1 MITTENL
8 TVRFGKEALFEN
20 VNIKFAPGNCYGLI
34 GANGAGKSTLIKLLL
49 KELEPTEGTITINNK
64 KLNKIKRRQ
73 IPKFR
78 RNIGVVF
85 QDFRLLKD
93 RNIYDNVAF
102 GLRNNVYS
110 NVYDLGVM
118 EMMEEYGFDEEEVD
132 NVIKYLAKFDRPR
145 DVKKA
150 AIEYFKDLS
159 VTESIKEELKE
170 IAKEQAKAHNYKELL
185 EEILVRHDVAVKLK
199 GDSYKDTVKMML
211 EDTAELDVYQ
221 KMLNRISKRQFKEE
235 VIKNEVTKAL
245 KLVNLEG
252 YEKRQI
258 NQLSGGQMQRIAIAR
273 AIVNKPRILLL
284 DEPLSALDLKLRKK
298 MRLELKELQQKLGIT
313 FIFVTHDQEEAMVM
327 SDTIIVMNGGKIQQI
342 GRPEDIYNTPTNRFV
357 ASFIGEANIIPGVY
371 SDKRRLTML
380 NKTFKVSS
388 LDLEVGDKVYIIVE
402 KEDFDVAP
410 LESAKLIGH
419 VRSVKFQV
427 NSYIM
432 DVEVNGTVIHVSSED
447 KFSVGDDCIAIKSGT
462 YDLALKYQ
470 QASSDILI
478 ENNLMADGHGGV
490 VFGSESSGGI
500 KNIIVR
506 RCLFENTDRGLRIKT
521 RRGRGNVGQIDNIT
535 FDDIVMNNVLTP
547 FVINSYYNMGPKGG
561 HEEYVWT
568 TKALPVDE
576 YTPVLGAFHFSNMV
590 CNDVSIAAGVFL
602 GLAEMPIKLVSFEN
616 VSFSYNKEALEGIPC
631 MMEHPYKMKRVG
643 IFCLNV
649 EKLETKNVTFDGVL
663 GDEIIKEWTR

>member
-1 MITTENL
+1 MARTLVELKGIRKAYGDNVILEDFDMSINENEFVTLLGPSGCGKTTSLRIIGGFETMQEGQLLLDGEEIGMLPSHKRPIN
-8 TVRFGKEALFEN
+8 TVFQRYALF
-20 VNIKFAPGNCYGLI
+20 PHL
-34 GANGAGKSTLIKLLL
+34 
-49 KELEPTEGTITINNK
+49 
-64 KLNKIKRRQ
+64 
-73 IPKFR
+73 
-78 RNIGVVF
+78 
-85 QDFRLLKD
+85 
-93 RNIYDNVAF
+93 NIYDNVAF

-150 AIEYFKDLS
+150 AIEYFEDLS

-170 IAKEQAKAHNYKELL
+170 ITKEQAKAHNYKELL

-447 KFSVGDDCIAIKSGT
+447 KFSVGDEIGFTISPNNIYVESITEKKEKILANYDGANILEGSFIGENVFNFLGADFDTYITTFEPCEHVNAVIRPEDFDLVLDDPDSAI
-462 YDLALKYQ
+462 LQ
-470 QASSDILI
+470 
-478 ENNLMADGHGGV
+478 GV
-490 VFGSESSGGI
+490 VTKSVFTGI
-500 KNIIVR
+500 H
-506 RCLFENTDRGLRIKT
+506 FEMHVLCEGMDLLVEDYQNVE
-521 RRGRGNVGQIDNIT
+521 VGQRIGLKID
-535 FDDIVMNNVLTP
+535 
-547 FVINSYYNMGPKGG
+547 SYEI
-561 HEEYVWT
+561 H
-568 TKALPVDE
+568 
-576 YTPVLGAFHFSNMV
+576 
-590 CNDVSIAAGVFL
+590 
-602 GLAEMPIKLVSFEN
+602 
-616 VSFSYNKEALEGIPC
+616 
-631 MMEHPYKMKRVG
+631 MMKSE
-643 IFCLNV
+643 
-649 EKLETKNVTFDGVL
+649 D
-663 GDEIIKEWTR
+663 

>member
-1 MITTENL
+1 MARTLVELKGIRKAYGDNVILEDFDMSINENEFVTLLGPSGCGKTTSLRIIGGFETMQEGQLLLDGEEIGMLPSHKRPIN
-8 TVRFGKEALFEN
+8 TVFQRYALF
-20 VNIKFAPGNCYGLI
+20 PHL
-34 GANGAGKSTLIKLLL
+34 
-49 KELEPTEGTITINNK
+49 
-64 KLNKIKRRQ
+64 
-73 IPKFR
+73 
-78 RNIGVVF
+78 
-85 QDFRLLKD
+85 
-93 RNIYDNVAF
+93 NIYDNVAF

-132 NVIKYLAKFDRPR
+132 NVIKYLAKFDKPR
-145 DVKKA
+145 DVRKA

-170 IAKEQAKAHNYKELL
+170 ITKEQARAHNYKELL
-185 EEILVRHDVAVKLK
+185 SEIIARHDVTVELK
-199 GDSYKDTVKMML
+199 GDSYKDTVNKML
-211 EDTAELDVYQ
+211 EETAKLDVYQ
-221 KMLNRISKRQFKEE
+221 KMLDRISKRTFKEE

-388 LDLEVGDKVYIIVE
+388 LDLEPGDKVYIIVE

-410 LESAKLIGH
+410 IDSAKLIGR
-419 VRSVKFQV
+419 VKSVKFQV

-432 DVEVNGTVIHVSSED
+432 DVELNGTIIHVSSED
-447 KFSVGDDCIAIKSGT
+447 KFAV
-462 YDLALKYQ
+462 
-470 QASSDILI
+470 
-478 ENNLMADGHGGV
+478 
-490 VFGSESSGGI
+490 
-500 KNIIVR
+500 
-506 RCLFENTDRGLRIKT
+506 
-521 RRGRGNVGQIDNIT
+521 
-535 FDDIVMNNVLTP
+535 
-547 FVINSYYNMGPKGG
+547 
-561 HEEYVWT
+561 
-568 TKALPVDE
+568 
-576 YTPVLGAFHFSNMV
+576 
-590 CNDVSIAAGVFL
+590 
-602 GLAEMPIKLVSFEN
+602 
-616 VSFSYNKEALEGIPC
+616 
-631 MMEHPYKMKRVG
+631 
-643 IFCLNV
+643 
-649 EKLETKNVTFDGVL
+649 
-663 GDEIIKEWTR
+663 GDEIGFTISPNNIYVESITEKKEKILANYDGANILEGTFVGDNVFNFLGADFDTYITTFEPGEHVNAVIRPEDFDLVLDDPDSAILQGVVTKSVFTGIHFEMHVLCEGMDLLVEDYQNVEVGQRIGLKIDSYEIHMMKSEE

>member
-1 MITTENL
+1 MARTLVELKGIRKAYGDNVILEDFDMSINENEFVTLLGPSGCGKTTSLRIIGGFETMQEGQLLLDGEEIGMLPSHKRPIN
-8 TVRFGKEALFEN
+8 TVFQRYALF
-20 VNIKFAPGNCYGLI
+20 PHL
-34 GANGAGKSTLIKLLL
+34 
-49 KELEPTEGTITINNK
+49 
-64 KLNKIKRRQ
+64 
-73 IPKFR
+73 
-78 RNIGVVF
+78 
-85 QDFRLLKD
+85 
-93 RNIYDNVAF
+93 NIYDNVAF

-132 NVIKYLAKFDRPR
+132 NVIKYLAKFDKPR
-145 DVKKA
+145 DVRKA

-170 IAKEQAKAHNYKELL
+170 ITKEQAKAHNYKELL
-185 EEILVRHDVAVKLK
+185 EEILLRHDVTVNLK

-221 KMLNRISKRQFKEE
+221 KMLKRISKRQFKEE

-419 VRSVKFQV
+419 VKSVKFQV

-447 KFSVGDDCIAIKSGT
+447 KFAI
-462 YDLALKYQ
+462 
-470 QASSDILI
+470 
-478 ENNLMADGHGGV
+478 
-490 VFGSESSGGI
+490 
-500 KNIIVR
+500 
-506 RCLFENTDRGLRIKT
+506 
-521 RRGRGNVGQIDNIT
+521 
-535 FDDIVMNNVLTP
+535 
-547 FVINSYYNMGPKGG
+547 
-561 HEEYVWT
+561 
-568 TKALPVDE
+568 
-576 YTPVLGAFHFSNMV
+576 
-590 CNDVSIAAGVFL
+590 
-602 GLAEMPIKLVSFEN
+602 
-616 VSFSYNKEALEGIPC
+616 
-631 MMEHPYKMKRVG
+631 
-643 IFCLNV
+643 
-649 EKLETKNVTFDGVL
+649 
-663 GDEIIKEWTR
+663 GDEIGFTISPNNIYVESITEKKEKILANYDGANILEGSFVGENVFNFLGADFDTYITTFEPGEHVNAVIRPEDFDLVLDDPDSAILQGVVTKSVFTGIHFEMHVLCEGMDLLVEDYQNVEVGQRIGLKIDSYEIHMMKSED

>member
-1 MITTENL
+1 MARTLVELKGIRKAYGDNVILEDFDMSINENEFVTLLGPSGCGKTTSLRIIGGFETMQEGQLLLDGEEIGMLPSHKRPIN
-8 TVRFGKEALFEN
+8 TVFQRYALF
-20 VNIKFAPGNCYGLI
+20 PHL
-34 GANGAGKSTLIKLLL
+34 
-49 KELEPTEGTITINNK
+49 
-64 KLNKIKRRQ
+64 
-73 IPKFR
+73 
-78 RNIGVVF
+78 
-85 QDFRLLKD
+85 
-93 RNIYDNVAF
+93 NIYDNVAF
-102 GLRNNVYS
+102 GLKNNVYS

-170 IAKEQAKAHNYKELL
+170 ITKEQAKAHNYKELL

-447 KFSVGDDCIAIKSGT
+447 KFSVGDEIGFTISPNNIYVESITEKKEKILANYDGANILEGSFIGENVFNFLGADFDTYITTFEPGEHVNAVIRPEDFDLVLDDPDSAI
-462 YDLALKYQ
+462 LQ
-470 QASSDILI
+470 
-478 ENNLMADGHGGV
+478 GV
-490 VFGSESSGGI
+490 VTKSVFTGI
-500 KNIIVR
+500 H
-506 RCLFENTDRGLRIKT
+506 FEMHVLCEGMDLLVEDYQNVE
-521 RRGRGNVGQIDNIT
+521 VGQRIGLKID
-535 FDDIVMNNVLTP
+535 
-547 FVINSYYNMGPKGG
+547 SYEI
-561 HEEYVWT
+561 H
-568 TKALPVDE
+568 
-576 YTPVLGAFHFSNMV
+576 
-590 CNDVSIAAGVFL
+590 
-602 GLAEMPIKLVSFEN
+602 
-616 VSFSYNKEALEGIPC
+616 
-631 MMEHPYKMKRVG
+631 MMKSE
-643 IFCLNV
+643 
-649 EKLETKNVTFDGVL
+649 D
-663 GDEIIKEWTR
+663 

>member
-1 MITTENL
+1 MARTLVELKGIRKAYGDNVILEDFDMSINENEFVTLLGPSGCGKTTSLRIIGGFETMQEGQLLLDGEEIGMLPSHKRPIN
-8 TVRFGKEALFEN
+8 TVFQRYALF
-20 VNIKFAPGNCYGLI
+20 PHL
-34 GANGAGKSTLIKLLL
+34 
-49 KELEPTEGTITINNK
+49 
-64 KLNKIKRRQ
+64 
-73 IPKFR
+73 
-78 RNIGVVF
+78 
-85 QDFRLLKD
+85 
-93 RNIYDNVAF
+93 NIYDNVAF

-132 NVIKYLAKFDRPR
+132 NVIKYLAKFDKPR
-145 DVKKA
+145 DVRKA

-170 IAKEQAKAHNYKELL
+170 ITKEQARAHNYKELL
-185 EEILVRHDVAVKLK
+185 SEIIARHNVTVELK
-199 GDSYKDTVKMML
+199 GDSYKDTVNKML
-211 EDTAELDVYQ
+211 EETAELDVYQ
-221 KMLNRISKRQFKEE
+221 KMLDRISKRTFKEE

-388 LDLEVGDKVYIIVE
+388 LDLEPGDKVYIIVE

-410 LESAKLIGH
+410 IESAKLIGR
-419 VRSVKFQV
+419 VKSVKFQV

-432 DVEVNGTVIHVSSED
+432 DVELNGTIIHVSSED
-447 KFSVGDDCIAIKSGT
+447 KFAV
-462 YDLALKYQ
+462 
-470 QASSDILI
+470 
-478 ENNLMADGHGGV
+478 
-490 VFGSESSGGI
+490 
-500 KNIIVR
+500 
-506 RCLFENTDRGLRIKT
+506 
-521 RRGRGNVGQIDNIT
+521 
-535 FDDIVMNNVLTP
+535 
-547 FVINSYYNMGPKGG
+547 
-561 HEEYVWT
+561 
-568 TKALPVDE
+568 
-576 YTPVLGAFHFSNMV
+576 
-590 CNDVSIAAGVFL
+590 
-602 GLAEMPIKLVSFEN
+602 
-616 VSFSYNKEALEGIPC
+616 
-631 MMEHPYKMKRVG
+631 
-643 IFCLNV
+643 
-649 EKLETKNVTFDGVL
+649 
-663 GDEIIKEWTR
+663 GDEIGFTISPNNIYVESITEKKEKILANYDGANILEGTFVGDNVFNFLGADFDTYITTFEPGEHVNAVIRPEDFDLVLDDPDSAILQGVVTKSVFTGIHFEMHVLCEGMDLLVEDYQNVEVGQRIGLKIDSYEIHMMKSEE

>member
-1 MITTENL
+1 MARTLVELKGIRKAYGDNVILEDFDMSINENEFVTLLGPSGCGKTTSLRIIGGFETMQEGQLLLDGEEIGMLPSHKRPIN
-8 TVRFGKEALFEN
+8 TVFQRYALF
-20 VNIKFAPGNCYGLI
+20 PHL
-34 GANGAGKSTLIKLLL
+34 
-49 KELEPTEGTITINNK
+49 
-64 KLNKIKRRQ
+64 
-73 IPKFR
+73 
-78 RNIGVVF
+78 
-85 QDFRLLKD
+85 
-93 RNIYDNVAF
+93 NIYDNVAF

-170 IAKEQAKAHNYKELL
+170 ITKEQAKAHNYKELL

-447 KFSVGDDCIAIKSGT
+447 KFSVGDEIGFTISPNNIYVESITEKKEKILANYDGANILEGSFIGENVFNFLGADFDTYITTFEPGEHVNAVIRPEDFDLVLDDPDSAILQGIVTKSVFTGIHFEMHVLCEGM
-462 YDLALKYQ
+462 DLLVEDYQ
-470 QASSDILI
+470 NV
-478 ENNLMADGHGGV
+478 E
-490 VFGSESSGGI
+490 
-500 KNIIVR
+500 
-506 RCLFENTDRGLRIKT
+506 
-521 RRGRGNVGQIDNIT
+521 VGQRIGLKID
-535 FDDIVMNNVLTP
+535 
-547 FVINSYYNMGPKGG
+547 SYEI
-561 HEEYVWT
+561 H
-568 TKALPVDE
+568 
-576 YTPVLGAFHFSNMV
+576 
-590 CNDVSIAAGVFL
+590 
-602 GLAEMPIKLVSFEN
+602 
-616 VSFSYNKEALEGIPC
+616 
-631 MMEHPYKMKRVG
+631 MMKSE
-643 IFCLNV
+643 
-649 EKLETKNVTFDGVL
+649 D
-663 GDEIIKEWTR
+663 

>member
-1 MITTENL
+1 MARTLVELKGIRKAYGDNVILEDFDMSINENEFVTLLGPSGCGKTTSLRIIGGFETMQEGQLLLDGEEIGMLPSHKRPIN
-8 TVRFGKEALFEN
+8 TVFQRYALF
-20 VNIKFAPGNCYGLI
+20 PHL
-34 GANGAGKSTLIKLLL
+34 
-49 KELEPTEGTITINNK
+49 
-64 KLNKIKRRQ
+64 
-73 IPKFR
+73 
-78 RNIGVVF
+78 
-85 QDFRLLKD
+85 
-93 RNIYDNVAF
+93 NIYDNVAF

-170 IAKEQAKAHNYKELL
+170 ITKEQAKAHNYKELL

-447 KFSVGDDCIAIKSGT
+447 KFSVGDEIGFTISPNNIYVESITEKKEKILANYDGANILEGSFIAENVFNFLGADFDT
-462 YDLALKYQ
+462 YITTFEPGEHVNAVIRPEDFDLVLDDPDSA
-470 QASSDILI
+470 ILQ
-478 ENNLMADGHGGV
+478 GV
-490 VFGSESSGGI
+490 VTKSVFTGI
-500 KNIIVR
+500 H
-506 RCLFENTDRGLRIKT
+506 FEMHVLCEGMDLLVEDYQNVE
-521 RRGRGNVGQIDNIT
+521 VGQRIGLKID
-535 FDDIVMNNVLTP
+535 
-547 FVINSYYNMGPKGG
+547 SYEI
-561 HEEYVWT
+561 H
-568 TKALPVDE
+568 
-576 YTPVLGAFHFSNMV
+576 
-590 CNDVSIAAGVFL
+590 
-602 GLAEMPIKLVSFEN
+602 
-616 VSFSYNKEALEGIPC
+616 
-631 MMEHPYKMKRVG
+631 MMKSE
-643 IFCLNV
+643 
-649 EKLETKNVTFDGVL
+649 D
-663 GDEIIKEWTR
+663 

>member
-1 MITTENL
+1 MARTLVELKGIRKAYGDNVILEDFDMSINENEFVTLLGPSGCGKTTSLRIIGGFETMQEGQLLLDGEEIGMLPSHKRPIN
-8 TVRFGKEALFEN
+8 TVFQRYALF
-20 VNIKFAPGNCYGLI
+20 PHL
-34 GANGAGKSTLIKLLL
+34 
-49 KELEPTEGTITINNK
+49 
-64 KLNKIKRRQ
+64 
-73 IPKFR
+73 
-78 RNIGVVF
+78 
-85 QDFRLLKD
+85 
-93 RNIYDNVAF
+93 NIYDNVAF
-102 GLRNNVYS
+102 GLRYNVYS

-170 IAKEQAKAHNYKELL
+170 ITKEQAKAHNYKELL
-185 EEILVRHDVAVKLK
+185 EEIIVRHDVAVKLK

-447 KFSVGDDCIAIKSGT
+447 KFSVGDEIGFTISPNNIYVESITEKKEKILANYDGANILEGSFIGENVFNFLGADFDTYITTFEPGEHVNAVIRPEDFDLVLDDPDSAI
-462 YDLALKYQ
+462 LQ
-470 QASSDILI
+470 
-478 ENNLMADGHGGV
+478 GV
-490 VFGSESSGGI
+490 VTKSVFTGI
-500 KNIIVR
+500 H
-506 RCLFENTDRGLRIKT
+506 FEMHVLCEGMDLLVEDYQNVE
-521 RRGRGNVGQIDNIT
+521 VGQRIGLKID
-535 FDDIVMNNVLTP
+535 
-547 FVINSYYNMGPKGG
+547 SYEI
-561 HEEYVWT
+561 H
-568 TKALPVDE
+568 
-576 YTPVLGAFHFSNMV
+576 
-590 CNDVSIAAGVFL
+590 
-602 GLAEMPIKLVSFEN
+602 
-616 VSFSYNKEALEGIPC
+616 
-631 MMEHPYKMKRVG
+631 MMKSE
-643 IFCLNV
+643 
-649 EKLETKNVTFDGVL
+649 D
-663 GDEIIKEWTR
+663 

>member
-1 MITTENL
+1 MARTLVELKGIRKAYGDNVILEDFDMSINENEFVTLLGPSGCGKTTSLRIIGGFETMQEGQLLLDGEEIGMLPSHKRPIN
-8 TVRFGKEALFEN
+8 TVFQRYALF
-20 VNIKFAPGNCYGLI
+20 PHL
-34 GANGAGKSTLIKLLL
+34 
-49 KELEPTEGTITINNK
+49 
-64 KLNKIKRRQ
+64 
-73 IPKFR
+73 
-78 RNIGVVF
+78 
-85 QDFRLLKD
+85 
-93 RNIYDNVAF
+93 NIYDNVAF

-170 IAKEQAKAHNYKELL
+170 ITKEQAKAHNYKELL

-447 KFSVGDDCIAIKSGT
+447 KFAI
-462 YDLALKYQ
+462 
-470 QASSDILI
+470 
-478 ENNLMADGHGGV
+478 
-490 VFGSESSGGI
+490 
-500 KNIIVR
+500 
-506 RCLFENTDRGLRIKT
+506 
-521 RRGRGNVGQIDNIT
+521 
-535 FDDIVMNNVLTP
+535 
-547 FVINSYYNMGPKGG
+547 
-561 HEEYVWT
+561 
-568 TKALPVDE
+568 
-576 YTPVLGAFHFSNMV
+576 
-590 CNDVSIAAGVFL
+590 
-602 GLAEMPIKLVSFEN
+602 
-616 VSFSYNKEALEGIPC
+616 
-631 MMEHPYKMKRVG
+631 
-643 IFCLNV
+643 
-649 EKLETKNVTFDGVL
+649 
-663 GDEIIKEWTR
+663 GDEIGFTISPNNIYVESITEKKEKILANYDGANILEGSFVGENVFNFLGADFDTYITTFEPGEHVNAVIRPEDFDLVLDDPDSAILQGVVTKSVFTGIHFEMHVLCEGMDLLVEDYQNVEVGQRIGLKIDSYEIHMMKSED

>member
-1 MITTENL
+1 MARTLVELKGIRKAYGDNVILEDFDMSINENEFVTLLGPSGCGKTTSLRIIGGFETMQEGQLLLDGEEIGMLPSHKRPIN
-8 TVRFGKEALFEN
+8 TVFQRYALF
-20 VNIKFAPGNCYGLI
+20 PHL
-34 GANGAGKSTLIKLLL
+34 
-49 KELEPTEGTITINNK
+49 
-64 KLNKIKRRQ
+64 
-73 IPKFR
+73 
-78 RNIGVVF
+78 
-85 QDFRLLKD
+85 
-93 RNIYDNVAF
+93 NIYDNVAF

-159 VTESIKEELKE
+159 VTESIKEEIKE
-170 IAKEQAKAHNYKELL
+170 ITKEQAKAHNYKELL
-185 EEILVRHDVAVKLK
+185 EEILLRHDVTVNLK

-221 KMLNRISKRQFKEE
+221 KMLKRISKRQFKEE

-419 VRSVKFQV
+419 VKSVKFQV

-447 KFSVGDDCIAIKSGT
+447 KFAI
-462 YDLALKYQ
+462 
-470 QASSDILI
+470 
-478 ENNLMADGHGGV
+478 
-490 VFGSESSGGI
+490 
-500 KNIIVR
+500 
-506 RCLFENTDRGLRIKT
+506 
-521 RRGRGNVGQIDNIT
+521 
-535 FDDIVMNNVLTP
+535 
-547 FVINSYYNMGPKGG
+547 
-561 HEEYVWT
+561 
-568 TKALPVDE
+568 
-576 YTPVLGAFHFSNMV
+576 
-590 CNDVSIAAGVFL
+590 
-602 GLAEMPIKLVSFEN
+602 
-616 VSFSYNKEALEGIPC
+616 
-631 MMEHPYKMKRVG
+631 
-643 IFCLNV
+643 
-649 EKLETKNVTFDGVL
+649 
-663 GDEIIKEWTR
+663 GDEIGFTISPNNIYVESITEKKEKILANYDGANILEGSFVGENVFNFLGADFYTYITTFEPGEHVNAVIRPEDFDLVLDDPDSAILQGVVTKSVFTGIHFEMHVLCEGMDLLVEDYQNVEVGQRIGLKIDSYEIHMMKSED

>member
-1 MITTENL
+1 MARTLVELKGIRKAYGDNVILEDFDMSINENEFVTLLGPSGCGKTTSLRIIGGFETMQEGQLLLDGEEIGMLPSHKRPIN
-8 TVRFGKEALFEN
+8 TVFQRYALF
-20 VNIKFAPGNCYGLI
+20 PHL
-34 GANGAGKSTLIKLLL
+34 
-49 KELEPTEGTITINNK
+49 
-64 KLNKIKRRQ
+64 
-73 IPKFR
+73 
-78 RNIGVVF
+78 
-85 QDFRLLKD
+85 
-93 RNIYDNVAF
+93 NIYDNVAF

-170 IAKEQAKAHNYKELL
+170 ITKEQAKAHNYKELL

-327 SDTIIVMNGGKIQQI
+327 SDTIIVMNCGKIQQI

-447 KFSVGDDCIAIKSGT
+447 KFSVGDEIGFTISPNNIYVESITEKKEKILANYDGANILEGSFIGENVFNFLGADFDTYITTFEPGELVNAVIRPEDFDLVLDDPDSAI
-462 YDLALKYQ
+462 LQ
-470 QASSDILI
+470 
-478 ENNLMADGHGGV
+478 GV
-490 VFGSESSGGI
+490 VTKSVFTGI
-500 KNIIVR
+500 H
-506 RCLFENTDRGLRIKT
+506 FEMHVLCEGMDLLVEDYQNVE
-521 RRGRGNVGQIDNIT
+521 VGQRIGLKID
-535 FDDIVMNNVLTP
+535 
-547 FVINSYYNMGPKGG
+547 SYEI
-561 HEEYVWT
+561 H
-568 TKALPVDE
+568 
-576 YTPVLGAFHFSNMV
+576 
-590 CNDVSIAAGVFL
+590 
-602 GLAEMPIKLVSFEN
+602 
-616 VSFSYNKEALEGIPC
+616 
-631 MMEHPYKMKRVG
+631 MMKSE
-643 IFCLNV
+643 
-649 EKLETKNVTFDGVL
+649 D
-663 GDEIIKEWTR
+663 

>member
-1 MITTENL
+1 MARTLVELKGIRKVYGDNVILEDFDMSINENEFVTLLGPSGCGKTTSLRIIGGFETMQGGQLLLDGEEIGMLPSHKRPIN
-8 TVRFGKEALFEN
+8 TVFQRYALF
-20 VNIKFAPGNCYGLI
+20 PHL
-34 GANGAGKSTLIKLLL
+34 
-49 KELEPTEGTITINNK
+49 
-64 KLNKIKRRQ
+64 
-73 IPKFR
+73 
-78 RNIGVVF
+78 
-85 QDFRLLKD
+85 
-93 RNIYDNVAF
+93 NIYDNVAF

-170 IAKEQAKAHNYKELL
+170 ITKEQAKAHNYKELL

-327 SDTIIVMNGGKIQQI
+327 SDTIIVMNGGKIPQI

-447 KFSVGDDCIAIKSGT
+447 KFSVGDEIGFTISPNNIYVESITEKKEKILANYDGANILEGSFIGENVFNFLGADFDTYITTFEPGEHVNAVIRPEDFDLVLDDPDSAI
-462 YDLALKYQ
+462 LQ
-470 QASSDILI
+470 
-478 ENNLMADGHGGV
+478 GV
-490 VFGSESSGGI
+490 VTKSVFTGI
-500 KNIIVR
+500 H
-506 RCLFENTDRGLRIKT
+506 FEMHVLCEGMDLLVEDYQNVE
-521 RRGRGNVGQIDNIT
+521 VGQRIGLKID
-535 FDDIVMNNVLTP
+535 
-547 FVINSYYNMGPKGG
+547 SYEI
-561 HEEYVWT
+561 H
-568 TKALPVDE
+568 
-576 YTPVLGAFHFSNMV
+576 
-590 CNDVSIAAGVFL
+590 
-602 GLAEMPIKLVSFEN
+602 
-616 VSFSYNKEALEGIPC
+616 
-631 MMEHPYKMKRVG
+631 MMKSE
-643 IFCLNV
+643 
-649 EKLETKNVTFDGVL
+649 D
-663 GDEIIKEWTR
+663 

>member
-1 MITTENL
+1 MARTLVELKGIRKAYGDNVILEDFDMSINENEFVTLLGPSGCGKTTSLRIIGGFETMQEGQLLLDGEEIGMLPSHKRPIN
-8 TVRFGKEALFEN
+8 TVFQRYALF
-20 VNIKFAPGNCYGLI
+20 PHL
-34 GANGAGKSTLIKLLL
+34 
-49 KELEPTEGTITINNK
+49 
-64 KLNKIKRRQ
+64 
-73 IPKFR
+73 
-78 RNIGVVF
+78 
-85 QDFRLLKD
+85 
-93 RNIYDNVAF
+93 NIYDNVAF

-132 NVIKYLAKFDRPR
+132 NVIKYLAKFDKPR
-145 DVKKA
+145 DVRKA

-170 IAKEQAKAHNYKELL
+170 ITKEQARAHNYKELL
-185 EEILVRHDVAVKLK
+185 SEIIARHDVTVELK
-199 GDSYKDTVKMML
+199 GDSYKDTVNKML
-211 EDTAELDVYQ
+211 EETAKLDVYQ
-221 KMLNRISKRQFKEE
+221 KMLDRISKRTFKEE

-388 LDLEVGDKVYIIVE
+388 LDLEPGDKVYIIVE

-410 LESAKLIGH
+410 IESAMLIGR
-419 VRSVKFQV
+419 VKSVKFQV

-432 DVEVNGTVIHVSSED
+432 DVELNGTIIHVSSED
-447 KFSVGDDCIAIKSGT
+447 KFAV
-462 YDLALKYQ
+462 
-470 QASSDILI
+470 
-478 ENNLMADGHGGV
+478 
-490 VFGSESSGGI
+490 
-500 KNIIVR
+500 
-506 RCLFENTDRGLRIKT
+506 
-521 RRGRGNVGQIDNIT
+521 
-535 FDDIVMNNVLTP
+535 
-547 FVINSYYNMGPKGG
+547 
-561 HEEYVWT
+561 
-568 TKALPVDE
+568 
-576 YTPVLGAFHFSNMV
+576 
-590 CNDVSIAAGVFL
+590 
-602 GLAEMPIKLVSFEN
+602 
-616 VSFSYNKEALEGIPC
+616 
-631 MMEHPYKMKRVG
+631 
-643 IFCLNV
+643 
-649 EKLETKNVTFDGVL
+649 
-663 GDEIIKEWTR
+663 GDEIGFTISPNNIYVESITEKKEKILANYDGANILEGTFVGDNVFNFLGADFDTYITTFEPGEHVNAVIRPEDFDLVLDDPDSAILQGVVTKSVFTGIHFEMHVLCEGMDLLVEDYQNVEVGQRIGLKIDSYEIHMMKSEE

>member
-1 MITTENL
+1 MARTLVELKGIRKAYGDNVILEDFDMSINENEFVTLLGPSGCGKTTSLRIIGGFETMQEGQLLLDGEEIGMLPSHKRPIN
-8 TVRFGKEALFEN
+8 TVFQRYALF
-20 VNIKFAPGNCYGLI
+20 PHL
-34 GANGAGKSTLIKLLL
+34 
-49 KELEPTEGTITINNK
+49 
-64 KLNKIKRRQ
+64 
-73 IPKFR
+73 
-78 RNIGVVF
+78 
-85 QDFRLLKD
+85 
-93 RNIYDNVAF
+93 NIYDNVAF

-170 IAKEQAKAHNYKELL
+170 ITKEQAKAHNYKELL

-221 KMLNRISKRQFKEE
+221 KMLKRISKRQFKEE

-447 KFSVGDDCIAIKSGT
+447 KFAI
-462 YDLALKYQ
+462 
-470 QASSDILI
+470 
-478 ENNLMADGHGGV
+478 
-490 VFGSESSGGI
+490 
-500 KNIIVR
+500 
-506 RCLFENTDRGLRIKT
+506 
-521 RRGRGNVGQIDNIT
+521 
-535 FDDIVMNNVLTP
+535 
-547 FVINSYYNMGPKGG
+547 
-561 HEEYVWT
+561 
-568 TKALPVDE
+568 
-576 YTPVLGAFHFSNMV
+576 
-590 CNDVSIAAGVFL
+590 
-602 GLAEMPIKLVSFEN
+602 
-616 VSFSYNKEALEGIPC
+616 
-631 MMEHPYKMKRVG
+631 
-643 IFCLNV
+643 
-649 EKLETKNVTFDGVL
+649 
-663 GDEIIKEWTR
+663 GDEIGFTISPNNIYVESITEKKEKILANYDGANILEGSFIGENVFNFLGADFDTYITTFEPGEHVNAVIRPEDFDLVLDDPDSAILQGVVTKSVFTGIHFEMHVLCEGMDLLVEDYQNVEVGQRIGLKIDSYEIHMMKSED

>member
-1 MITTENL
+1 MARTLVELKGIRKAYGDNVILEDFDMSINENEFVTLLGPSGCGKTTSLRIIGGFETMQEGQLLLDGEEIGMLPSHKRPIN
-8 TVRFGKEALFEN
+8 TVFQRYALF
-20 VNIKFAPGNCYGLI
+20 PHL
-34 GANGAGKSTLIKLLL
+34 
-49 KELEPTEGTITINNK
+49 
-64 KLNKIKRRQ
+64 
-73 IPKFR
+73 
-78 RNIGVVF
+78 
-85 QDFRLLKD
+85 
-93 RNIYDNVAF
+93 NIYDNVAF

-447 KFSVGDDCIAIKSGT
+447 KFAI
-462 YDLALKYQ
+462 
-470 QASSDILI
+470 
-478 ENNLMADGHGGV
+478 
-490 VFGSESSGGI
+490 
-500 KNIIVR
+500 
-506 RCLFENTDRGLRIKT
+506 
-521 RRGRGNVGQIDNIT
+521 
-535 FDDIVMNNVLTP
+535 
-547 FVINSYYNMGPKGG
+547 
-561 HEEYVWT
+561 
-568 TKALPVDE
+568 
-576 YTPVLGAFHFSNMV
+576 
-590 CNDVSIAAGVFL
+590 
-602 GLAEMPIKLVSFEN
+602 
-616 VSFSYNKEALEGIPC
+616 
-631 MMEHPYKMKRVG
+631 
-643 IFCLNV
+643 
-649 EKLETKNVTFDGVL
+649 
-663 GDEIIKEWTR
+663 GDEIGFTISPNNIYVESITEKKEKILANYDGANILEGSFVGENVFNFLGADFDTYITTFEQGEHVNAVIRPEDFDLVLDDPDSAILQGVVTKSVFTGIHFEMHVLCEGMDLLVEDYQNVEVGQRIGLKIDSYEIHMMKSED

>member
-1 MITTENL
+1 MARTLVELKGIRKAYGDNVILEDFDMSINENEFVTLLGPSGCGKTTSLRIIGGFETMQEGQLLLDGEEIGMLPSHKRPIN
-8 TVRFGKEALFEN
+8 TVFQRYALF
-20 VNIKFAPGNCYGLI
+20 PHL
-34 GANGAGKSTLIKLLL
+34 
-49 KELEPTEGTITINNK
+49 
-64 KLNKIKRRQ
+64 
-73 IPKFR
+73 
-78 RNIGVVF
+78 
-85 QDFRLLKD
+85 
-93 RNIYDNVAF
+93 NIYDNVAF

-170 IAKEQAKAHNYKELL
+170 ITKEQAKAHNYKKLL

-447 KFSVGDDCIAIKSGT
+447 KFSVGDEIGFTISPNNIYVESITEKKEKILANYDGANILEGSFIGENVFNFLGADFDTYITTFEPGEHVNAVIRPEDFDLVLDDPDSAI
-462 YDLALKYQ
+462 LQ
-470 QASSDILI
+470 
-478 ENNLMADGHGGV
+478 GV
-490 VFGSESSGGI
+490 VTKSVFTGI
-500 KNIIVR
+500 H
-506 RCLFENTDRGLRIKT
+506 FEMHVLCEGMDLLVEDYQNVE
-521 RRGRGNVGQIDNIT
+521 VGQRIGLKID
-535 FDDIVMNNVLTP
+535 
-547 FVINSYYNMGPKGG
+547 SYEI
-561 HEEYVWT
+561 H
-568 TKALPVDE
+568 
-576 YTPVLGAFHFSNMV
+576 
-590 CNDVSIAAGVFL
+590 
-602 GLAEMPIKLVSFEN
+602 
-616 VSFSYNKEALEGIPC
+616 
-631 MMEHPYKMKRVG
+631 MMKSE
-643 IFCLNV
+643 
-649 EKLETKNVTFDGVL
+649 D
-663 GDEIIKEWTR
+663 

>member
-1 MITTENL
+1 MARTLVELKGIRKAYGDNVILEDFDMSINENEFVTLLGPSGCGKTTSLRIIGGFETMQEGQLLLDGEEIGMLPSHKRPIN
-8 TVRFGKEALFEN
+8 TVFQRYALF
-20 VNIKFAPGNCYGLI
+20 PHL
-34 GANGAGKSTLIKLLL
+34 
-49 KELEPTEGTITINNK
+49 
-64 KLNKIKRRQ
+64 
-73 IPKFR
+73 
-78 RNIGVVF
+78 
-85 QDFRLLKD
+85 
-93 RNIYDNVAF
+93 NIYDNVAF

-170 IAKEQAKAHNYKELL
+170 ITKEQAKAHNYKELL

-221 KMLNRISKRQFKEE
+221 KMLNRISKRKFKEE

-447 KFSVGDDCIAIKSGT
+447 KFSVGDEIGFTISPNNIYVESITEKKEKILANYDGANILEGSFIGENVFNFLGADFDTYITTFEPGEHVNAVIRPEDFDLVLDDPDSAI
-462 YDLALKYQ
+462 LQ
-470 QASSDILI
+470 
-478 ENNLMADGHGGV
+478 GV
-490 VFGSESSGGI
+490 VTKSVFTGI
-500 KNIIVR
+500 H
-506 RCLFENTDRGLRIKT
+506 FEMHVLCEGMDLLVEDYQNVE
-521 RRGRGNVGQIDNIT
+521 VGQRIGLKID
-535 FDDIVMNNVLTP
+535 
-547 FVINSYYNMGPKGG
+547 SYEI
-561 HEEYVWT
+561 H
-568 TKALPVDE
+568 
-576 YTPVLGAFHFSNMV
+576 
-590 CNDVSIAAGVFL
+590 
-602 GLAEMPIKLVSFEN
+602 
-616 VSFSYNKEALEGIPC
+616 
-631 MMEHPYKMKRVG
+631 MMKSE
-643 IFCLNV
+643 
-649 EKLETKNVTFDGVL
+649 D
-663 GDEIIKEWTR
+663 

>member
-1 MITTENL
+1 MARTLVELKGIRKAYGDNVILEDFDMSINENEFVTLLGPSGCGKTTSLRIIGGFETMQEGQLLLDGEEIGMLPSHKRPIN
-8 TVRFGKEALFEN
+8 TVFQRYALF
-20 VNIKFAPGNCYGLI
+20 PHL
-34 GANGAGKSTLIKLLL
+34 
-49 KELEPTEGTITINNK
+49 
-64 KLNKIKRRQ
+64 
-73 IPKFR
+73 
-78 RNIGVVF
+78 
-85 QDFRLLKD
+85 
-93 RNIYDNVAF
+93 NIYDNVAF

-132 NVIKYLAKFDRPR
+132 NVIKYLAKFDKPR
-145 DVKKA
+145 DVRKA

-170 IAKEQAKAHNYKELL
+170 ITKEQAKAHNYKELL

-371 SDKRRLTML
+371 FDKRRLTML

-447 KFSVGDDCIAIKSGT
+447 KFSVGDEIGFTISPNNIYVESITEKKEKILANYDGANILEGSFIGENVFNFLGADFDTYITTFEPGEHVNAVIRPEDFDLVLDDPDSAI
-462 YDLALKYQ
+462 LQ
-470 QASSDILI
+470 
-478 ENNLMADGHGGV
+478 GV
-490 VFGSESSGGI
+490 VTKSVFTGI
-500 KNIIVR
+500 H
-506 RCLFENTDRGLRIKT
+506 FEMHVLCEGMDLLVEDYQNVE
-521 RRGRGNVGQIDNIT
+521 VGQRIGLKID
-535 FDDIVMNNVLTP
+535 
-547 FVINSYYNMGPKGG
+547 SYEI
-561 HEEYVWT
+561 H
-568 TKALPVDE
+568 
-576 YTPVLGAFHFSNMV
+576 
-590 CNDVSIAAGVFL
+590 
-602 GLAEMPIKLVSFEN
+602 
-616 VSFSYNKEALEGIPC
+616 
-631 MMEHPYKMKRVG
+631 MMKSE
-643 IFCLNV
+643 
-649 EKLETKNVTFDGVL
+649 D
-663 GDEIIKEWTR
+663 

>member
-1 MITTENL
+1 MARTLVELKGIRKAYGDNVILEDFDMSINENEFVTLLGPSGCGKTTSLRIIGGFETMQEGQLLLDGEEIGMLPSHKRPIN
-8 TVRFGKEALFEN
+8 TVFQRYALF
-20 VNIKFAPGNCYGLI
+20 PHL
-34 GANGAGKSTLIKLLL
+34 
-49 KELEPTEGTITINNK
+49 
-64 KLNKIKRRQ
+64 
-73 IPKFR
+73 
-78 RNIGVVF
+78 
-85 QDFRLLKD
+85 
-93 RNIYDNVAF
+93 NIYDNVAF

-170 IAKEQAKAHNYKELL
+170 ITKEQAKAHNYKELL

-447 KFSVGDDCIAIKSGT
+447 KFAI
-462 YDLALKYQ
+462 
-470 QASSDILI
+470 
-478 ENNLMADGHGGV
+478 
-490 VFGSESSGGI
+490 
-500 KNIIVR
+500 
-506 RCLFENTDRGLRIKT
+506 
-521 RRGRGNVGQIDNIT
+521 
-535 FDDIVMNNVLTP
+535 
-547 FVINSYYNMGPKGG
+547 
-561 HEEYVWT
+561 
-568 TKALPVDE
+568 
-576 YTPVLGAFHFSNMV
+576 
-590 CNDVSIAAGVFL
+590 
-602 GLAEMPIKLVSFEN
+602 
-616 VSFSYNKEALEGIPC
+616 
-631 MMEHPYKMKRVG
+631 
-643 IFCLNV
+643 
-649 EKLETKNVTFDGVL
+649 
-663 GDEIIKEWTR
+663 GDEIGFTISPNNIYVESITEKKEKILANYDGANILEGSFIGENVFNFLGADFDTYITTFEPGEHVNAVIRPEDFDLVLDDPDSAILQGVVTKSVFTGIHFEMHVLCEGMDLLVEDYQNVEVGQRIGLKIDSYEIHMMKSED

>member
-1 MITTENL
+1 MARTLVELKGIRKAYGDNVILEDFDMSINENEFVTLLGPSGCGKTTSLRIIGGFETMQEGQLLLDGEEIGMLPSHKRPIN
-8 TVRFGKEALFEN
+8 TVFQRYALF
-20 VNIKFAPGNCYGLI
+20 PHL
-34 GANGAGKSTLIKLLL
+34 
-49 KELEPTEGTITINNK
+49 
-64 KLNKIKRRQ
+64 
-73 IPKFR
+73 
-78 RNIGVVF
+78 
-85 QDFRLLKD
+85 
-93 RNIYDNVAF
+93 NIYDNVAF

-159 VTESIKEELKE
+159 VTESIKEEIKE
-170 IAKEQAKAHNYKELL
+170 ITKEQAKAHNYKELL
-185 EEILVRHDVAVKLK
+185 EEILLRHDVTVNLK

-221 KMLNRISKRQFKEE
+221 KMLKRISKRQFKEE

-419 VRSVKFQV
+419 VKSVKFQV

-447 KFSVGDDCIAIKSGT
+447 KFAI
-462 YDLALKYQ
+462 
-470 QASSDILI
+470 
-478 ENNLMADGHGGV
+478 
-490 VFGSESSGGI
+490 
-500 KNIIVR
+500 
-506 RCLFENTDRGLRIKT
+506 
-521 RRGRGNVGQIDNIT
+521 
-535 FDDIVMNNVLTP
+535 
-547 FVINSYYNMGPKGG
+547 
-561 HEEYVWT
+561 
-568 TKALPVDE
+568 
-576 YTPVLGAFHFSNMV
+576 
-590 CNDVSIAAGVFL
+590 
-602 GLAEMPIKLVSFEN
+602 
-616 VSFSYNKEALEGIPC
+616 
-631 MMEHPYKMKRVG
+631 
-643 IFCLNV
+643 
-649 EKLETKNVTFDGVL
+649 
-663 GDEIIKEWTR
+663 GDEIGFTISPNDIYVESITEKKEKILANYDGANILEGSFVGENVFNFLGADFDTYITTFEPGEHVNAVIRPEDFDLVLDDPDSAILQGVVTKSVFTGINFEMHVLCEGMDLLVEDYQNVEVGQRIGLKIDSYEIHMMKSED

>member
-1 MITTENL
+1 MARTLVELKGIRKAYGDNVILEDFDMSINENEFVTLLGPSGCGKTTSLRIIGGFETMQEGQLLLDGEEIGMLPSHKRPIN
-8 TVRFGKEALFEN
+8 TVFQRYALF
-20 VNIKFAPGNCYGLI
+20 PHL
-34 GANGAGKSTLIKLLL
+34 
-49 KELEPTEGTITINNK
+49 
-64 KLNKIKRRQ
+64 
-73 IPKFR
+73 
-78 RNIGVVF
+78 
-85 QDFRLLKD
+85 
-93 RNIYDNVAF
+93 NIYDNVAF

-170 IAKEQAKAHNYKELL
+170 ITKEQAKAHNYKELL

-235 VIKNEVTKAL
+235 VIKNEVTKAI

-447 KFSVGDDCIAIKSGT
+447 KFSVGDEIGFTISPNNIYVESITEKKEKILANYDGANILEGSFIGENVFNFLGADFDTYITTFEPGEHVNAVIRPEDFDLVLDDPDSAI
-462 YDLALKYQ
+462 LQ
-470 QASSDILI
+470 
-478 ENNLMADGHGGV
+478 GV
-490 VFGSESSGGI
+490 VTKSVFTGI
-500 KNIIVR
+500 H
-506 RCLFENTDRGLRIKT
+506 FEMHVLCEGMDLLVEDYQNVE
-521 RRGRGNVGQIDNIT
+521 VGQRIGLKID
-535 FDDIVMNNVLTP
+535 
-547 FVINSYYNMGPKGG
+547 SYEI
-561 HEEYVWT
+561 H
-568 TKALPVDE
+568 
-576 YTPVLGAFHFSNMV
+576 
-590 CNDVSIAAGVFL
+590 
-602 GLAEMPIKLVSFEN
+602 
-616 VSFSYNKEALEGIPC
+616 
-631 MMEHPYKMKRVG
+631 MMKSE
-643 IFCLNV
+643 
-649 EKLETKNVTFDGVL
+649 D
-663 GDEIIKEWTR
+663 

>member
-1 MITTENL
+1 MARTLVELKGIRKAYGDNVILEDFDMSINENEFVTLLGPSGCGKTTSLRIIGGFETMQEGQLLLDGEEIGMLPSHKRPIN
-8 TVRFGKEALFEN
+8 TVFQRYALF
-20 VNIKFAPGNCYGLI
+20 PHL
-34 GANGAGKSTLIKLLL
+34 
-49 KELEPTEGTITINNK
+49 
-64 KLNKIKRRQ
+64 
-73 IPKFR
+73 
-78 RNIGVVF
+78 
-85 QDFRLLKD
+85 
-93 RNIYDNVAF
+93 NIYDNVAF

-159 VTESIKEELKE
+159 VTESIKEEIKE
-170 IAKEQAKAHNYKELL
+170 ITKEQAKAHNYKEIL
-185 EEILVRHDVAVKLK
+185 EEILLRHDVTVNLK

-221 KMLNRISKRQFKEE
+221 KMLKRISKRQFKEE

-419 VRSVKFQV
+419 VKSVKFQV

-432 DVEVNGTVIHVSSED
+432 DVEVNGTVIHISSED
-447 KFSVGDDCIAIKSGT
+447 KFAI
-462 YDLALKYQ
+462 
-470 QASSDILI
+470 
-478 ENNLMADGHGGV
+478 
-490 VFGSESSGGI
+490 
-500 KNIIVR
+500 
-506 RCLFENTDRGLRIKT
+506 
-521 RRGRGNVGQIDNIT
+521 
-535 FDDIVMNNVLTP
+535 
-547 FVINSYYNMGPKGG
+547 
-561 HEEYVWT
+561 
-568 TKALPVDE
+568 
-576 YTPVLGAFHFSNMV
+576 
-590 CNDVSIAAGVFL
+590 
-602 GLAEMPIKLVSFEN
+602 
-616 VSFSYNKEALEGIPC
+616 
-631 MMEHPYKMKRVG
+631 
-643 IFCLNV
+643 
-649 EKLETKNVTFDGVL
+649 
-663 GDEIIKEWTR
+663 GDEIGFTISPNNIYVESITEKKEKILANYDGANILEGSFVGENVFNFLGADFDTYITTFEPGEHVNAVIRPEDFDLVLDDPDSAILQGVVTKSVFTGIHFEMHVLCEGMDLLVEDYQNVEVGQRIGLKIDSYEIHMMKSED

>member
-1 MITTENL
+1 MARTLVELKGIRKAYGDNVILEDFDMSINENEFVTLLGPSGCGKTTSLRIIGGFETMQEGQLLLDGEEIGMLPSHKRPIN
-8 TVRFGKEALFEN
+8 TVFQRYALF
-20 VNIKFAPGNCYGLI
+20 PHL
-34 GANGAGKSTLIKLLL
+34 
-49 KELEPTEGTITINNK
+49 
-64 KLNKIKRRQ
+64 
-73 IPKFR
+73 
-78 RNIGVVF
+78 
-85 QDFRLLKD
+85 
-93 RNIYDNVAF
+93 NIYDNVAF

-170 IAKEQAKAHNYKELL
+170 ITKEQAKAHNYKELL

-419 VRSVKFQV
+419 VKSVKFQV

-447 KFSVGDDCIAIKSGT
+447 KFAI
-462 YDLALKYQ
+462 
-470 QASSDILI
+470 
-478 ENNLMADGHGGV
+478 
-490 VFGSESSGGI
+490 
-500 KNIIVR
+500 
-506 RCLFENTDRGLRIKT
+506 
-521 RRGRGNVGQIDNIT
+521 
-535 FDDIVMNNVLTP
+535 
-547 FVINSYYNMGPKGG
+547 
-561 HEEYVWT
+561 
-568 TKALPVDE
+568 
-576 YTPVLGAFHFSNMV
+576 
-590 CNDVSIAAGVFL
+590 
-602 GLAEMPIKLVSFEN
+602 
-616 VSFSYNKEALEGIPC
+616 
-631 MMEHPYKMKRVG
+631 
-643 IFCLNV
+643 
-649 EKLETKNVTFDGVL
+649 
-663 GDEIIKEWTR
+663 GDEIGFTISPNNIYVESITEKKEKILANYDGANILEGSFIGENVFNFLGADFDTYITTFEPGEHVNAVIRPEDFDLVLDDPDSAILQGVVTKSVFTGIHFEMHVLCEGMDLLVEDYQNVEVGQRIGLKIDSYEIHMMKSED

>member
-1 MITTENL
+1 MARTLVELKGIRKAYGDNVILEDFDMSINENEFVTLLGPSGCGKTTSLRIIGGFETMQEGQLLLDGEEIGMLPSHKRPIN
-8 TVRFGKEALFEN
+8 TVFQRYALF
-20 VNIKFAPGNCYGLI
+20 PHL
-34 GANGAGKSTLIKLLL
+34 
-49 KELEPTEGTITINNK
+49 
-64 KLNKIKRRQ
+64 
-73 IPKFR
+73 
-78 RNIGVVF
+78 
-85 QDFRLLKD
+85 
-93 RNIYDNVAF
+93 NIYDNVAF

-170 IAKEQAKAHNYKELL
+170 ITKEQAKAHNYKELL
-185 EEILVRHDVAVKLK
+185 EEIIVRHDVAVKLK

-357 ASFIGEANIIPGVY
+357 ASFIGEANIIHGVY

-447 KFSVGDDCIAIKSGT
+447 KFSVGDEIGFTISPNNIYVESITEKKEKILANYDGANILEGSFIGENVFNFLGADFDTYITTFEPGEHVNAVIRPEDFDLVLDDPDSAI
-462 YDLALKYQ
+462 LQ
-470 QASSDILI
+470 
-478 ENNLMADGHGGV
+478 GV
-490 VFGSESSGGI
+490 VTKSVFTGI
-500 KNIIVR
+500 H
-506 RCLFENTDRGLRIKT
+506 FEMHVLCEGMDLLVEDYQNVE
-521 RRGRGNVGQIDNIT
+521 VGQRIGLKID
-535 FDDIVMNNVLTP
+535 
-547 FVINSYYNMGPKGG
+547 SYEI
-561 HEEYVWT
+561 H
-568 TKALPVDE
+568 
-576 YTPVLGAFHFSNMV
+576 
-590 CNDVSIAAGVFL
+590 
-602 GLAEMPIKLVSFEN
+602 
-616 VSFSYNKEALEGIPC
+616 
-631 MMEHPYKMKRVG
+631 MMKSE
-643 IFCLNV
+643 
-649 EKLETKNVTFDGVL
+649 D
-663 GDEIIKEWTR
+663 

>member
-1 MITTENL
+1 MARTLVELKGIRKAYGDNVILEDFDMSINENEFVTLLGPSGCGKTTSLRIIGGFETMQEGQLLLDGEEIGMLPSHKRPIN
-8 TVRFGKEALFEN
+8 TVFQRYALF
-20 VNIKFAPGNCYGLI
+20 PHL
-34 GANGAGKSTLIKLLL
+34 
-49 KELEPTEGTITINNK
+49 
-64 KLNKIKRRQ
+64 
-73 IPKFR
+73 
-78 RNIGVVF
+78 
-85 QDFRLLKD
+85 
-93 RNIYDNVAF
+93 NIYDNVAF

-170 IAKEQAKAHNYKELL
+170 ITKEQAKAHNYKELL

-388 LDLEVGDKVYIIVE
+388 LGLEVGDKVYIIVE
-402 KEDFDVAP
+402 KEDFDVSP

-447 KFSVGDDCIAIKSGT
+447 KFSVGDEIGFTISPNNIYVESITEKKEKILANYDGANILEGSFIGENVFNFLGADFDTYITTFEPGEHVNAVIRPEDFDLVLDDPDSAI
-462 YDLALKYQ
+462 LQ
-470 QASSDILI
+470 
-478 ENNLMADGHGGV
+478 GV
-490 VFGSESSGGI
+490 VTKSVFTGI
-500 KNIIVR
+500 H
-506 RCLFENTDRGLRIKT
+506 FEMHVLCEGMDLLVEDYQNVE
-521 RRGRGNVGQIDNIT
+521 VGQRIGLKID
-535 FDDIVMNNVLTP
+535 
-547 FVINSYYNMGPKGG
+547 SYEI
-561 HEEYVWT
+561 H
-568 TKALPVDE
+568 
-576 YTPVLGAFHFSNMV
+576 
-590 CNDVSIAAGVFL
+590 
-602 GLAEMPIKLVSFEN
+602 
-616 VSFSYNKEALEGIPC
+616 
-631 MMEHPYKMKRVG
+631 MMKSE
-643 IFCLNV
+643 
-649 EKLETKNVTFDGVL
+649 D
-663 GDEIIKEWTR
+663 

>member
-1 MITTENL
+1 MARTLVELKGIRKAYGDNVILEDFDMSINENEFVTLLGPSGCGKTTSLRIIGGFETMQEGQLLLDGEEIGMLPSHKRPIN
-8 TVRFGKEALFEN
+8 TVFQRYALF
-20 VNIKFAPGNCYGLI
+20 PHL
-34 GANGAGKSTLIKLLL
+34 
-49 KELEPTEGTITINNK
+49 
-64 KLNKIKRRQ
+64 
-73 IPKFR
+73 
-78 RNIGVVF
+78 
-85 QDFRLLKD
+85 
-93 RNIYDNVAF
+93 NIYDNVAF

-170 IAKEQAKAHNYKELL
+170 ITKVQAKAHNYKELL

-447 KFSVGDDCIAIKSGT
+447 KFSVGDEIGFTISPNNIYVESITEKKEKILANYDGANILEGSFIGENVFNFLGADFDTYITTFEPGEHVNAVIRPEDFDLVLDDPDSAI
-462 YDLALKYQ
+462 LQ
-470 QASSDILI
+470 
-478 ENNLMADGHGGV
+478 GV
-490 VFGSESSGGI
+490 VTKSVFTGI
-500 KNIIVR
+500 H
-506 RCLFENTDRGLRIKT
+506 FEMHVLCEGMDLLVEDYQNVE
-521 RRGRGNVGQIDNIT
+521 VGQRIGLKID
-535 FDDIVMNNVLTP
+535 
-547 FVINSYYNMGPKGG
+547 SYEI
-561 HEEYVWT
+561 H
-568 TKALPVDE
+568 
-576 YTPVLGAFHFSNMV
+576 
-590 CNDVSIAAGVFL
+590 
-602 GLAEMPIKLVSFEN
+602 
-616 VSFSYNKEALEGIPC
+616 
-631 MMEHPYKMKRVG
+631 MMKSE
-643 IFCLNV
+643 
-649 EKLETKNVTFDGVL
+649 D
-663 GDEIIKEWTR
+663 

>member
-1 MITTENL
+1 MARTLVELKGIRKAYGDNVILEDFDMSINENEFVTLLGPSGCGKTTSLRIIGGFETMQEGQLLLDGEEIGMLPSHKRPIN
-8 TVRFGKEALFEN
+8 TVFQRYALF
-20 VNIKFAPGNCYGLI
+20 PHL
-34 GANGAGKSTLIKLLL
+34 
-49 KELEPTEGTITINNK
+49 
-64 KLNKIKRRQ
+64 
-73 IPKFR
+73 
-78 RNIGVVF
+78 
-85 QDFRLLKD
+85 
-93 RNIYDNVAF
+93 NIYDNVAF

-170 IAKEQAKAHNYKELL
+170 ITKEQAKAHNYKELL

-447 KFSVGDDCIAIKSGT
+447 KFSVGDEIGFTISPNYLYVESITEKKEKILANYDGANILEGSFIGENVFNFLGADFDTYITTFEPGEHVNAVIRPEDFDLVLDDPDSAI
-462 YDLALKYQ
+462 LQ
-470 QASSDILI
+470 
-478 ENNLMADGHGGV
+478 GV
-490 VFGSESSGGI
+490 VTKSVFTGI
-500 KNIIVR
+500 H
-506 RCLFENTDRGLRIKT
+506 FEMHVLCEGMDLLVEDYQNVE
-521 RRGRGNVGQIDNIT
+521 VGQRIGLKID
-535 FDDIVMNNVLTP
+535 
-547 FVINSYYNMGPKGG
+547 SYEI
-561 HEEYVWT
+561 H
-568 TKALPVDE
+568 
-576 YTPVLGAFHFSNMV
+576 
-590 CNDVSIAAGVFL
+590 
-602 GLAEMPIKLVSFEN
+602 
-616 VSFSYNKEALEGIPC
+616 
-631 MMEHPYKMKRVG
+631 MMKSE
-643 IFCLNV
+643 
-649 EKLETKNVTFDGVL
+649 D
-663 GDEIIKEWTR
+663 

>member
-1 MITTENL
+1 MARTLVELKGIRKAYGDNVILEDFDMSINENEFVTLLGPSGCGKTTSLRIIGGFETMQEGQLLLDGEEIGMLPSHKRPIN
-8 TVRFGKEALFEN
+8 TVFQRYALF
-20 VNIKFAPGNCYGLI
+20 PHL
-34 GANGAGKSTLIKLLL
+34 
-49 KELEPTEGTITINNK
+49 
-64 KLNKIKRRQ
+64 
-73 IPKFR
+73 
-78 RNIGVVF
+78 
-85 QDFRLLKD
+85 
-93 RNIYDNVAF
+93 NIYDNVAF

-159 VTESIKEELKE
+159 VTESIKEEIKE
-170 IAKEQAKAHNYKELL
+170 ITKEQAKAHNYKELL
-185 EEILVRHDVAVKLK
+185 EEILLRHDVTVNLK

-221 KMLNRISKRQFKEE
+221 KMLKRISKRQFKEE

-327 SDTIIVMNGGKIQQI
+327 SDTIIVMNCGKIQQI

-380 NKTFKVSS
+380 NKIFKVSS

-419 VRSVKFQV
+419 VKSVKFQV

-447 KFSVGDDCIAIKSGT
+447 KFAI
-462 YDLALKYQ
+462 
-470 QASSDILI
+470 
-478 ENNLMADGHGGV
+478 
-490 VFGSESSGGI
+490 
-500 KNIIVR
+500 
-506 RCLFENTDRGLRIKT
+506 
-521 RRGRGNVGQIDNIT
+521 
-535 FDDIVMNNVLTP
+535 
-547 FVINSYYNMGPKGG
+547 
-561 HEEYVWT
+561 
-568 TKALPVDE
+568 
-576 YTPVLGAFHFSNMV
+576 
-590 CNDVSIAAGVFL
+590 
-602 GLAEMPIKLVSFEN
+602 
-616 VSFSYNKEALEGIPC
+616 
-631 MMEHPYKMKRVG
+631 
-643 IFCLNV
+643 
-649 EKLETKNVTFDGVL
+649 
-663 GDEIIKEWTR
+663 GDEIGFTISPNNIYVESITEKKEKILANYDGANILEGSFVGENVFNFLGADFDTYITTFEPGEHVNAVIRPEDFDLVLDDPDSAILQGVVTKSVFTGIHFEMHVLCEGMDLLVEDYQNVEVGQRIGLKIDSYEIHMMKSED

>member
-1 MITTENL
+1 MARTLVELKGIRKAYGDNVILEDFDMSINENEFVTLLGPSGCGKTTSLRIIGGFETMQEGQLLLDGEEIGMLPSHKRPIN
-8 TVRFGKEALFEN
+8 TVFQRYALF
-20 VNIKFAPGNCYGLI
+20 PHL
-34 GANGAGKSTLIKLLL
+34 
-49 KELEPTEGTITINNK
+49 
-64 KLNKIKRRQ
+64 
-73 IPKFR
+73 
-78 RNIGVVF
+78 
-85 QDFRLLKD
+85 
-93 RNIYDNVAF
+93 NIYDNVAF

-132 NVIKYLAKFDRPR
+132 NVIKYLAKFDKPR
-145 DVKKA
+145 DVRKA

-170 IAKEQAKAHNYKELL
+170 ITKEQARAHNYKELL
-185 EEILVRHDVAVKLK
+185 SEIIARHDVTVELK
-199 GDSYKDTVKMML
+199 GDSYKDTVNKML
-211 EDTAELDVYQ
+211 EETAELDVYQ
-221 KMLNRISKRQFKEE
+221 KMLDRISKRTFKEE

-388 LDLEVGDKVYIIVE
+388 LDLEPGDKVYIIVE

-410 LESAKLIGH
+410 IESAKLIGR
-419 VRSVKFQV
+419 VKSVKFQV

-432 DVEVNGTVIHVSSED
+432 DVELNGTIIHVSSED
-447 KFSVGDDCIAIKSGT
+447 KFAV
-462 YDLALKYQ
+462 
-470 QASSDILI
+470 
-478 ENNLMADGHGGV
+478 
-490 VFGSESSGGI
+490 
-500 KNIIVR
+500 
-506 RCLFENTDRGLRIKT
+506 
-521 RRGRGNVGQIDNIT
+521 
-535 FDDIVMNNVLTP
+535 
-547 FVINSYYNMGPKGG
+547 
-561 HEEYVWT
+561 
-568 TKALPVDE
+568 
-576 YTPVLGAFHFSNMV
+576 
-590 CNDVSIAAGVFL
+590 
-602 GLAEMPIKLVSFEN
+602 
-616 VSFSYNKEALEGIPC
+616 
-631 MMEHPYKMKRVG
+631 
-643 IFCLNV
+643 
-649 EKLETKNVTFDGVL
+649 
-663 GDEIIKEWTR
+663 GDEIGFTISPNNIYVESITEKKEKILANYDGANILEGTFVGDNVFNFLGADFDTYITTFEPGEHVNAVIRPEDFDLVLDDPDSAILQGVVTKSVFTGIHFEMHVLCEGMDLLVEDYQNVEVGQRIGLKIDSYEIHMMKSEE

>member
-1 MITTENL
+1 MARTLVELKGIRKAYGDNVILEDFDMSINENEFVTLLGPSGCGKTTSLRIIGGFETMQEGQLLLDGEEIGMLPSHKRPIN
-8 TVRFGKEALFEN
+8 TVFQRYALF
-20 VNIKFAPGNCYGLI
+20 PHL
-34 GANGAGKSTLIKLLL
+34 
-49 KELEPTEGTITINNK
+49 
-64 KLNKIKRRQ
+64 
-73 IPKFR
+73 
-78 RNIGVVF
+78 
-85 QDFRLLKD
+85 
-93 RNIYDNVAF
+93 NIYDNVAF

-170 IAKEQAKAHNYKELL
+170 ITKEQAKAHNYKELL
-185 EEILVRHDVAVKLK
+185 EGILLRHDVTVNLK

-221 KMLNRISKRQFKEE
+221 KMLKRISKRQFKEE

-298 MRLELKELQQKLGIT
+298 MRLELKDLQQKLGIT

-419 VRSVKFQV
+419 VKSVKFQV

-447 KFSVGDDCIAIKSGT
+447 KFSVGDEIGFTISPNNIYVESITEKKEKILANYDGANILEGSFVGENVFNFLGADFDTYITTFEPGEHVNAVIRPEDFDLVLDDPDSAI
-462 YDLALKYQ
+462 LQ
-470 QASSDILI
+470 
-478 ENNLMADGHGGV
+478 GV
-490 VFGSESSGGI
+490 VTKSVFTGI
-500 KNIIVR
+500 H
-506 RCLFENTDRGLRIKT
+506 FEMHVLCEGMDLLVEDYQNVE
-521 RRGRGNVGQIDNIT
+521 VGQRIGLKID
-535 FDDIVMNNVLTP
+535 
-547 FVINSYYNMGPKGG
+547 SYEI
-561 HEEYVWT
+561 H
-568 TKALPVDE
+568 
-576 YTPVLGAFHFSNMV
+576 
-590 CNDVSIAAGVFL
+590 
-602 GLAEMPIKLVSFEN
+602 
-616 VSFSYNKEALEGIPC
+616 
-631 MMEHPYKMKRVG
+631 MMKSE
-643 IFCLNV
+643 
-649 EKLETKNVTFDGVL
+649 D
-663 GDEIIKEWTR
+663 

>member
-1 MITTENL
+1 MARTLVELKGIRKAYGDNVILEDFDMSINENEFVTLLGPSGCGKTTSLRIIGGFETMQEGQLLLDGEEIGMLPSHKRPIN
-8 TVRFGKEALFEN
+8 TVFQRYALF
-20 VNIKFAPGNCYGLI
+20 PHL
-34 GANGAGKSTLIKLLL
+34 
-49 KELEPTEGTITINNK
+49 
-64 KLNKIKRRQ
+64 
-73 IPKFR
+73 
-78 RNIGVVF
+78 
-85 QDFRLLKD
+85 
-93 RNIYDNVAF
+93 NIYDNVAF

-170 IAKEQAKAHNYKELL
+170 ITKEQAKAHNYKELL

-211 EDTAELDVYQ
+211 EDSAELDVYQ

-447 KFSVGDDCIAIKSGT
+447 KFSVGDEIGFTISPNNIYVESITEKKEKILANYDGANILEGSFIGENVFNFLGADFDTYITTFEPGEHVNAVIRPEDFDLVLDDPDSAI
-462 YDLALKYQ
+462 LQ
-470 QASSDILI
+470 
-478 ENNLMADGHGGV
+478 GV
-490 VFGSESSGGI
+490 VTKSVFTGI
-500 KNIIVR
+500 H
-506 RCLFENTDRGLRIKT
+506 FEMHVLCEGMDLLVEDYQNVE
-521 RRGRGNVGQIDNIT
+521 VGQRIGLKID
-535 FDDIVMNNVLTP
+535 
-547 FVINSYYNMGPKGG
+547 SYEI
-561 HEEYVWT
+561 H
-568 TKALPVDE
+568 
-576 YTPVLGAFHFSNMV
+576 
-590 CNDVSIAAGVFL
+590 
-602 GLAEMPIKLVSFEN
+602 
-616 VSFSYNKEALEGIPC
+616 
-631 MMEHPYKMKRVG
+631 MMKSE
-643 IFCLNV
+643 
-649 EKLETKNVTFDGVL
+649 D
-663 GDEIIKEWTR
+663 

>member
-1 MITTENL
+1 MARTLVELKGIRKAYGDNVILEDFDMSINENEFVTLLGPSGCGKTTSLRIIGGFETMQEGQLLLDGEEIGMLPSHKRPIN
-8 TVRFGKEALFEN
+8 TVFQRYALF
-20 VNIKFAPGNCYGLI
+20 PHL
-34 GANGAGKSTLIKLLL
+34 
-49 KELEPTEGTITINNK
+49 
-64 KLNKIKRRQ
+64 
-73 IPKFR
+73 
-78 RNIGVVF
+78 
-85 QDFRLLKD
+85 
-93 RNIYDNVAF
+93 NIYDNVAF

-132 NVIKYLAKFDRPR
+132 NVIKYLAKFDKPR
-145 DVKKA
+145 DVRKA

-170 IAKEQAKAHNYKELL
+170 ITKEQARAHNYKELL
-185 EEILVRHDVAVKLK
+185 SEIIARHDVTVELK
-199 GDSYKDTVKMML
+199 GDSYKDTVNKML
-211 EDTAELDVYQ
+211 EETAELDVYQ
-221 KMLNRISKRQFKEE
+221 KMLDRISKRTFKEE

-388 LDLEVGDKVYIIVE
+388 LDLEPGDKVYIIVE

-410 LESAKLIGH
+410 IESAKLIGR
-419 VRSVKFQV
+419 VKSVKFQV

-432 DVEVNGTVIHVSSED
+432 DVELNGTIIHVSSED
-447 KFSVGDDCIAIKSGT
+447 KFAV
-462 YDLALKYQ
+462 
-470 QASSDILI
+470 
-478 ENNLMADGHGGV
+478 
-490 VFGSESSGGI
+490 
-500 KNIIVR
+500 
-506 RCLFENTDRGLRIKT
+506 
-521 RRGRGNVGQIDNIT
+521 
-535 FDDIVMNNVLTP
+535 
-547 FVINSYYNMGPKGG
+547 
-561 HEEYVWT
+561 
-568 TKALPVDE
+568 
-576 YTPVLGAFHFSNMV
+576 
-590 CNDVSIAAGVFL
+590 
-602 GLAEMPIKLVSFEN
+602 
-616 VSFSYNKEALEGIPC
+616 
-631 MMEHPYKMKRVG
+631 
-643 IFCLNV
+643 
-649 EKLETKNVTFDGVL
+649 
-663 GDEIIKEWTR
+663 GDEIGFTISPNNIYVESITEKKEKILANYDGANILEGTFVGDNVFNFLGADFDTYITTFEPGEHVNAVIRPEDFDLVLDDPDSAILQGIVTKSVFTGIHFEMHVLCEGMDLLVEDYQNVEVGQRIGLKIDSYEIHMMKSEE

>member
-1 MITTENL
+1 MARTLVELKGIRKAYGDNVILEDFDMSINENEFVTLLGPSGCGKTTSLRIIGGFETMQEGQLLLDGEEIGMLPSHKRPIN
-8 TVRFGKEALFEN
+8 TVFQRYALF
-20 VNIKFAPGNCYGLI
+20 PHL
-34 GANGAGKSTLIKLLL
+34 
-49 KELEPTEGTITINNK
+49 
-64 KLNKIKRRQ
+64 
-73 IPKFR
+73 
-78 RNIGVVF
+78 
-85 QDFRLLKD
+85 
-93 RNIYDNVAF
+93 NIYDNVAF

-170 IAKEQAKAHNYKELL
+170 ITKEQAKAHNYKELL
-185 EEILVRHDVAVKLK
+185 EEIIVRHDVAVKLK
-199 GDSYKDTVKMML
+199 GDSYKDTAKMML

-447 KFSVGDDCIAIKSGT
+447 KFSVGDEIGFTISPNNIYVESITEKKEKILANYDGANILEGSFIGENVFNFLGADFDTYITTFEPGEHVNAVIRPEDFDLVLDDPDSAI
-462 YDLALKYQ
+462 LQ
-470 QASSDILI
+470 
-478 ENNLMADGHGGV
+478 GV
-490 VFGSESSGGI
+490 VTKSVFTGI
-500 KNIIVR
+500 H
-506 RCLFENTDRGLRIKT
+506 FEMHVLCEGMDLLVEDYQNVE
-521 RRGRGNVGQIDNIT
+521 VGQRIGLKID
-535 FDDIVMNNVLTP
+535 
-547 FVINSYYNMGPKGG
+547 SYEI
-561 HEEYVWT
+561 H
-568 TKALPVDE
+568 
-576 YTPVLGAFHFSNMV
+576 
-590 CNDVSIAAGVFL
+590 
-602 GLAEMPIKLVSFEN
+602 
-616 VSFSYNKEALEGIPC
+616 
-631 MMEHPYKMKRVG
+631 MMKSE
-643 IFCLNV
+643 
-649 EKLETKNVTFDGVL
+649 D
-663 GDEIIKEWTR
+663 

>member
-1 MITTENL
+1 MARTLVELKGIRKAYGDNVILEDFDMSINENEFVTLLGPSGCGKTTSLRIIGGFETMQEGQLLLDGEEIGMLPSHKRPIN
-8 TVRFGKEALFEN
+8 TVFQRYALF
-20 VNIKFAPGNCYGLI
+20 PHL
-34 GANGAGKSTLIKLLL
+34 
-49 KELEPTEGTITINNK
+49 
-64 KLNKIKRRQ
+64 
-73 IPKFR
+73 
-78 RNIGVVF
+78 
-85 QDFRLLKD
+85 
-93 RNIYDNVAF
+93 NIYDNVAF

-170 IAKEQAKAHNYKELL
+170 ITKEQAKAHNYKELL

-432 DVEVNGTVIHVSSED
+432 DAEVNGTVIHVSSED
-447 KFSVGDDCIAIKSGT
+447 KFSVGDEIGFTISPNNIYVESITEKKEKILANYDGANILEGSFIGENVFNFLGADFDTYITTFEPGEHVNAVIRPEDFDLVLDDPDSAI
-462 YDLALKYQ
+462 LQ
-470 QASSDILI
+470 
-478 ENNLMADGHGGV
+478 GV
-490 VFGSESSGGI
+490 VTKSVFTGI
-500 KNIIVR
+500 H
-506 RCLFENTDRGLRIKT
+506 FEMHVLCEGMDLLVEDYQNVE
-521 RRGRGNVGQIDNIT
+521 VGQRIGLKID
-535 FDDIVMNNVLTP
+535 
-547 FVINSYYNMGPKGG
+547 SYEI
-561 HEEYVWT
+561 H
-568 TKALPVDE
+568 
-576 YTPVLGAFHFSNMV
+576 
-590 CNDVSIAAGVFL
+590 
-602 GLAEMPIKLVSFEN
+602 
-616 VSFSYNKEALEGIPC
+616 
-631 MMEHPYKMKRVG
+631 MMKSE
-643 IFCLNV
+643 
-649 EKLETKNVTFDGVL
+649 D
-663 GDEIIKEWTR
+663 